1 VGARARDRDHV
12 RDFAREVDAA
22 RRAKHWGYGKLA
34 SHVGVLADGRTF
46 DAKQMSRLCQ
56 ATVASLD
63 ALLVARLVEVL
74 ARRPQVQERL
84 TTQIADVL
92 ERALSPRGV
101 FVVIEAEH
109 LCMSMRGVKKPGSV
123 TVTSAVRGVFKTDA
137 RTRAEAMSFIG
148 NDRG

>member
-74 ARRPQVQERL
+74 APELDPPRAWHAAGLTPPWVTEEDYRRGFAASAQAVGTNRKKDPGEGAPAGRRRPWRL
-84 TTQIADVL
+84 PVA
-92 ERALSPRGV
+92 A
-101 FVVIEAEH
+101 
-109 LCMSMRGVKKPGSV
+109 
-123 TVTSAVRGVFKTDA
+123 
-137 RTRAEAMSFIG
+137 
-148 NDRG
+148 